1 MARPLR
7 GRSGKVKEWKSRKV
21 SASNLLFHFFHF
33 STSSTFLR
41 LFQRQHFL
49 RRRLL
54 DESRGRIE
62 AERLCHVLDL
72 REVGQ
77 IVQPEAD
84 QELLGRRIQK
94 WAADDVLPADDFD
107 QV

>member
-1 MARPLR
+1 MERAD
-7 GRSGKVKEWKSRKV
+7 GCRSGKVEKWQTGKSKWKSKSLSV
-21 SASNLLFHFFHF
+21 
-33 STSSTFLR
+33 FL

-49 RRRLL
+49 CRRLL
-54 DESRGRIE
+54 DESLGRIE

-77 IVQPEAD
+77 IVQPEAN

-107 QV
+107 QVTFEQRREHP